1 MLYELWR
8 RTVDREGDRWAV
20 RELGSGREWTYRE
33 LDLAAQGHPVC
44 GGSMLFPQG
53 AGVEFLL
60 TTLQGWRH
68 GRVNCPLE
76 IGQVPPTLG
85 SAPAGCAHLKT
96 TSATTGRARFIA
108 FSADQLVADVEHIVA
123 TMGLRPDWPNLGL
136 ISLAHSYGFSNLV
149 LPLLLRGIPLVLGG
163 SALPEVL
170 RHSAEAC
177 GEVTVPAVPAL
188 WRAWQ
193 QAGAITPNIR
203 LAISAG
209 AHLPLALETEVF
221 NATGVKIHNFYGA
234 SECGGIAY
242 DRSELPRTAETC
254 AGQALRGVK
263 VSIGESGCLGVR
275 SAAVG
280 QTYWPEPGAALR
292 EGWFEASDLAELR
305 DGEIHLLGR
314 STDVINVAG
323 RKVVP
328 ELIEQALL
336 GYRGVDA
343 CLVFGVPASVETRG
357 ELIVVLLVSR
367 VAPDL
372 AALRRFLGDRLPSWQ
387 IPRAWCMVSDL
398 ERNVRGKLSRGE
410 WRRRYLDG
418 DRSIRKLD

>member
-1 MLYELWR
+1 M
-8 RTVDREGDRWAV
+8 
-20 RELGSGREWTYRE
+20 
-33 LDLAAQGHPVC
+33 
-44 GGSMLFPQG
+44 
-53 AGVEFLL
+53 
-60 TTLQGWRH
+60 
-68 GRVNCPLE
+68 
-76 IGQVPPTLG
+76 
-85 SAPAGCAHLKT
+85 
-96 TSATTGRARFIA
+96 
-108 FSADQLVADVEHIVA
+108 ADVDHIVA
-123 TMGLRPDWPNLGL
+123 TMGLRADWPNLGL

-149 LPLLLRGIPLVLGG
+149 LPLLLRGIPLILGH

-170 RHSAEAC
+170 RQAAATC
-177 GEVTVPAVPAL
+177 GEVTLPAVPAL
-188 WRAWQ
+188 WRAWH
-193 QAGAITPNIR
+193 QAGAITRNVR

-242 DRSELPRTAETC
+242 DRSEIPRVAETC
-254 AGQALRGVK
+254 AGQAMQGVE

-280 QTYWPEPGAALR
+280 QTYWPEPGAALA
-292 EGWFEASDLAELR
+292 EGRFQTSDLAELR
-305 DGEIHLLGR
+305 DGETHLLGR

-343 CLVFGVPASVETRG
+343 CLVFGVPAWVETRG
-357 ELIVVLLVSR
+357 ELIVALLVSR

-372 AALRRFLGDRLPSWQ
+372 AASAAVPG
-387 IPRAWCMVSDL
+387 
-398 ERNVRGKLSRGE
+398 
-410 WRRRYLDG
+410 
-418 DRSIRKLD
+418 